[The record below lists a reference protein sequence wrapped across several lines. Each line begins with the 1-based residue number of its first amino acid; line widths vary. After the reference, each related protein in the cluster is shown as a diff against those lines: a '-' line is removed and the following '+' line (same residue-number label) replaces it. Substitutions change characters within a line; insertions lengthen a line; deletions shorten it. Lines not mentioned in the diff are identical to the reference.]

1 MDGPRATSS
10 GDRLGRPLRSLRISV
25 TDRCNIRCRYCMPED
40 EYVWLPRE
48 SILAF
53 EETSRLVGV
62 FASGGV
68 SRVRITGGE
77 PLLRHDLAELVR
89 LLSSDSRLTDLALTT
104 NGILLARYAE
114 VLKEAGLG
122 RVTVSLDTLR
132 PDRFEDFTRSGRHA
146 DVLAGIQAVRE
157 AGFVGTKLNSVIV
170 KGVNDD
176 EVVDLLEF
184 SRANGVEVRL
194 IEYMDVGGATRWS
207 LDQVVSRGELLRR
220 IAERYGEVRCVVS
233 NDGSPGPAPA
243 ERFLLQDG
251 TTFGIVASTTRPFCR
266 TCDRSRLTADGMW
279 FLCLYARSGVD
290 LKNQL
295 RSGASDDEIA
305 GLIAAAWEERRYRGA
320 EERLVTPDR
329 GVLYQ
334 VDGLR
339 ADPHREMH
347 TRGG

>member
-1 MDGPRATSS
+1 
-10 GDRLGRPLRSLRISV
+10 
-25 TDRCNIRCRYCMPED
+25 MPED
-40 EYVWLPRE
+40 EYVWLPRD

-53 EETSRLVGV
+53 EETSRLARV
-62 FASGGV
+62 FASAGV

-77 PLLRHDLAELVR
+77 PLLRHDLAQLIR
-89 LLSSDSRLTDLALTT
+89 LLSSDSRLTDLSLTT
-104 NGILLARYAE
+104 NGTLLARYAE
-114 VLKEAGLG
+114 DLKSAGLG
-122 RVTVSLDTLR
+122 RVTVSLDTIR

-146 DVLAGIQAVRE
+146 DVLVGIQAVRE
-157 AGFVGTKLNSVIV
+157 AGFVGTKLNAVIV
-170 KGVNDD
+170 RGVNDD
-176 EVVDLLEF
+176 EVIDLLEF
-184 SRANGVEVRL
+184 GRANGVEVRL

-220 IAERYGEVRCVVS
+220 IVERYGAVRRLVPD
-233 NDGSPGPAPA
+233 DGNPDSAPA

-266 TCDRSRLTADGMW
+266 ACDRSRLTADGMW
-279 FLCLYARSGVD
+279 FLCLYAQSGVD
-290 LKNQL
+290 LKGPL

-305 GLIAAAWEERRYRGA
+305 DLIAAVWKERRYRGA

-329 GVLYQ
+329 GILYQ
-334 VDGLR
+334 LDGLR